1 MLHHE
6 GNESL
11 RGISPYIW
19 RINLCLGYLPR
30 KLLQTHIDHISAF
43 VNTCPV
49 HKQETFHLFHPISIE
64 ETWWK
69 DVFFVLETDRAT
81 LWYMEATLSSA
92 VVGEKHWKGRGTSS
106 DSRSLITW
114 MGINLLVSQNCCA
127 QGERAVVGQEGLCL
141 WAVWI
146 EWHGS
151 LW

>member
-11 RGISPYIW
+11 RGIFPYIW
-19 RINLCLGYLPR
+19 RINLYLRYLPR
-30 KLLQTHIDHISAF
+30 KLLQTHIGHISAF

-49 HKQETFHLFHPISIE
+49 HKQETFHLFQPISIE

-81 LWYMEATLSSA
+81 LWYMEAISHQQWW
-92 VVGEKHWKGRGTSS
+92 EKNIERKETSS
-106 DSRSLITW
+106 DSKSLITW

-141 WAVWI
+141 WAVWL